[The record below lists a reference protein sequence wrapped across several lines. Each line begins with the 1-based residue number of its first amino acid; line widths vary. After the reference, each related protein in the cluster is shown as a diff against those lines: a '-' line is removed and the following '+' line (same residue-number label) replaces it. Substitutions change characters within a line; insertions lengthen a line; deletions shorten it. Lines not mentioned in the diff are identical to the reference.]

1 MLKSLNTLEKD
12 AEQILH
18 EEVVVIMGKE
28 MLNKLKEVFD
38 SCKERGKEDDEVEM
52 NELIASIAEDPYFEK
67 CLDQDVRESVD
78 GVRENLESLL
88 HRVITS
94 HKQENI
100 EWHTF
105 LGFFTKR
112 GQLRDNEKLNLKL
125 NKKPRKSGT
134 EFCLDDASRVS
145 SEEEED
151 LDSKKHRLER
161 QRDRLLVRK

>member
-1 MLKSLNTLEKD
+1 MFKSLNTLEKD

-28 MLNKLKEVFD
+28 MLDRVREVFD

-78 GVRENLESLL
+78 GVRESLESLL

-94 HKQENI
+94 HKEENI

-125 NKKPRKSGT
+125 NKKPRKSGA
-134 EFCLDDASRVS
+134 EFGADDASRVS

-151 LDSKKHRLER
+151 
-161 QRDRLLVRK
+161 